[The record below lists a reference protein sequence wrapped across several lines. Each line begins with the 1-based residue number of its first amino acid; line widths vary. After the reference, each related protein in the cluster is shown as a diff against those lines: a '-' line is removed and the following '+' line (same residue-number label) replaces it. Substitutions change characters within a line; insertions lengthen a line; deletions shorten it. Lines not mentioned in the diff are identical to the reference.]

1 MATAAAQV
9 IEEEEARHIHST
21 HLTEDDHAKNDI
33 DNTRH
38 KLSKRAPVFPFDPF
52 VGPKFAKK
60 AIKFGPKLALKKT
73 VKLPKKALK
82 KTSPFLLKKS
92 VKTLPLLGA
101 PLLGPLAVKAVIK
114 GPKEAIKLGGGPL
127 AISALGGNFDQEN
140 IRLTLLRFRNGLPT
154 VGNPLDM
161 S

>member
-9 IEEEEARHIHST
+9 IEEEEARQIHST
-21 HLTEDDHAKNDI
+21 HLTEDDHAKNVI

-38 KLSKRAPVFPFDPF
+38 KLSKRAPVFPFVPF
-52 VGPKFAKK
+52 A
-60 AIKFGPKLALKKT
+60 PKLALKKT

-154 VGNPLDM
+154 VGNPL

>member
-1 MATAAAQV
+1 MVTGAARV
-9 IEEEEARHIHST
+9 IEDEDRGDVRST
-21 HLTEDDHAKNDI
+21 QFTNDI
-33 DNTRH
+33 GNTRH
-38 KLSKRAPVFPFDPF
+38 KLSKRAPVFPFVPF
-52 VGPKFAKK
+52 VGPK

-127 AISALGGNFDQEN
+127 ALSALGGNFDQEN

>member
-21 HLTEDDHAKNDI
+21 HLTEDDHAKNVI

-38 KLSKRAPVFPFDPF
+38 KLSKRAPVFPFVPF
-52 VGPKFAKK
+52 V
-60 AIKFGPKLALKKT
+60 PKLALKKT

-127 AISALGGNFDQEN
+127 ALSALGGNFDQEN

>member
-9 IEEEEARHIHST
+9 IEEGEARQIHST
-21 HLTEDDHAKNDI
+21 HLTEDDHAKNVI

-38 KLSKRAPVFPFDPF
+38 KLSKRAPVFPFVPF
-52 VGPKFAKK
+52 V
-60 AIKFGPKLALKKT
+60 PKLALKKT

-127 AISALGGNFDQEN
+127 ALSALGGNFDQEN

>member
-33 DNTRH
+33 ENTRH
-38 KLSKRAPVFPFDPF
+38 KLSKRAPVFPFVPF
-52 VGPKFAKK
+52 VGPK

-127 AISALGGNFDQEN
+127 ALSALGGGGNFDQEN

-154 VGNPLDM
+154 VGNPL

>member
-9 IEEEEARHIHST
+9 IEEGEARHIHST
-21 HLTEDDHAKNDI
+21 HLTEDGHAKNDI
-33 DNTRH
+33 DNTQH
-38 KLSKRAPVFPFDPF
+38 KLSKRAPVFPFVPF
-52 VGPKFAKK
+52 V
-60 AIKFGPKLALKKT
+60 PKLALKKT

-127 AISALGGNFDQEN
+127 ALSALGGNFDQEN

>member
-9 IEEEEARHIHST
+9 IEEEEARQIHST
-21 HLTEDDHAKNDI
+21 HLTEDDHAKNVI

-38 KLSKRAPVFPFDPF
+38 KLSKRAPVFPFVPF
-52 VGPKFAKK
+52 V
-60 AIKFGPKLALKKT
+60 PKLALKKT

-127 AISALGGNFDQEN
+127 ALSALGGNFDQEN

>member
-38 KLSKRAPVFPFDPF
+38 KLRKRAPVFPFVPF
-52 VGPKFAKK
+52 V
-60 AIKFGPKLALKKT
+60 PKLALKKT

-127 AISALGGNFDQEN
+127 ALSALGGNFDQEN

>member
-9 IEEEEARHIHST
+9 IEEEEARQIHST

-38 KLSKRAPVFPFDPF
+38 KLSKRAPVFPFVPF
-52 VGPKFAKK
+52 V
-60 AIKFGPKLALKKT
+60 PKLALKKT

>member
-38 KLSKRAPVFPFDPF
+38 KLSKRAPVFPFVPF

-92 VKTLPLLGA
+92 VKTLPVRTADCPVWSFFRPDHEYSL
-101 PLLGPLAVKAVIK
+101 PRHPSPVRVI
-114 GPKEAIKLGGGPL
+114 
-127 AISALGGNFDQEN
+127 
-140 IRLTLLRFRNGLPT
+140 
-154 VGNPLDM
+154 
-161 S
+161 

>member
-9 IEEEEARHIHST
+9 IEEEEARHIKST
-21 HLTEDDHAKNDI
+21 HLTEDDLAKNDI

-38 KLSKRAPVFPFDPF
+38 KLSKRAPVFPFVPF
-52 VGPKFAKK
+52 V
-60 AIKFGPKLALKKT
+60 PKLALKKT

-127 AISALGGNFDQEN
+127 ALSALGGNFDQEN

-154 VGNPLDM
+154 VGNPL

>member
-33 DNTRH
+33 ENTRH
-38 KLSKRAPVFPFDPF
+38 KLSKRAPVFPFVPF
-52 VGPKFAKK
+52 V
-60 AIKFGPKLALKKT
+60 PKLALKKT

-127 AISALGGNFDQEN
+127 ALSALGGNFDQEN

-154 VGNPLDM
+154 VGNPL